1 MATTS
6 SRSNGKR
13 DTRTPGTQSA
23 AGQWLMGLLIVLALV
38 ASVMMVWS
46 DQLSIR
52 ASVAV
57 IAALW
62 AAVLGA
68 IGVTRF
74 RRQAEVA
81 EAKSRDMRLVYE
93 LQLEREISARRQ
105 YEMDV
110 EAHIRREVA
119 DEAGNDLREL
129 QAQIAALRVRL
140 EEMMGHELPDERV
153 ALANEQLREL
163 SAAVSPSYGGEDSL
177 RAASDFA
184 STAPPA
190 ADGRHVPQG
199 GRNDLTEIIPVVEDE
214 HEPYANP
221 FDQPSYTVP
230 VDDSP
235 SWTGTQAYSAG
246 AYANETTVVVAD
258 EGVEVSE
265 AEAARYTEYTSQSY
279 GEQTYGDQTYSTQAY
294 GEQTYGEQEYGEQTY
309 GEQTYT
315 AQSSEYATAEQ
326 QYPTDAWVTPSAQ
339 NAEPAAGPETGGRR
353 RVEGQHESG
362 ISAADLLSQLRN
374 SQSGGE
380 THHRRD

>member
-1 MATTS
+1 MATST
-6 SRSNGKR
+6 SRSNGRR
-13 DTRTPGTQSA
+13 DNRPPGSQSA

-68 IGVTRF
+68 IGVTRY

-81 EAKSRDMRLVYE
+81 EAQTRDMRLVYE

-119 DEAGNDLREL
+119 EEAGSDLREL
-129 QAQIAALRVRL
+129 QAQIAALRASL
-140 EEMMGHELPDERV
+140 EEMMGHELPDDRV
-153 ALANEQLREL
+153 ALGNEQLREL

-199 GRNDLTEIIPVVEDE
+199 GRNDLTEIIPVVEE
-214 HEPYANP
+214 HEPYSNP
-221 FDQPSYTVP
+221 YADPPSYTVP
-230 VDDSP
+230 VDEAP
-235 SWTGTQAYSAG
+235 SWNGTQAYSAG

-258 EGVEVSE
+258 EPVEVSAE
-265 AEAARYTEYTSQSY
+265 EAARYTDYTAQSYGGQSY
-279 GEQTYGDQTYSTQAY
+279 GEQPY
-294 GEQTYGEQEYGEQTY
+294 
-309 GEQTYT
+309 
-315 AQSSEYATAEQ
+315 AEQ
-326 QYPTDAWVTPSAQ
+326 PYTEQYPTDAWVTPTVQ
-339 NAEPAAGPETGGRR
+339 NTEPPAGPETGGRR

-374 SQSGGE
+374 SQSVTE
-380 THHRRD
+380 SRHRHS